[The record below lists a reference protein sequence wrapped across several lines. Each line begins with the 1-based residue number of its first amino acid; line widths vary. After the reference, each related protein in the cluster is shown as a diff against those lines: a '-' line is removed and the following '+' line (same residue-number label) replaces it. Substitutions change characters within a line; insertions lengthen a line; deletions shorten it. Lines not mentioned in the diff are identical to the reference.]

1 MRAPIGLLIP
11 IAAALSGCVHFVAF
25 GHDIGGPA
33 AATPASARAAA
44 PPASSPTPAPA
55 AATASQAGTAAT
67 VAPAAGASSPGAV
80 PTPAPTV
87 NSVSVNLGQA
97 VQGDASTDLK
107 LLGGPLRAAIED
119 ELRSRKL
126 LGDEARPAMGRTI
139 AISIDGFTART
150 TSNVIMFGQVFEA
163 GTLAGD
169 VTVRD
174 GNGVALQTYHIK
186 ANSHIN
192 RPAAG
197 ATTDTLTP
205 LYKKFADLTVD
216 NLSGAPRKPVDLTN
230 TGMPH

>member
-1 MRAPIGLLIP
+1 MRAAIALLIP

-25 GHDIGGPA
+25 GHQIGGPAAA
-33 AATPASARAAA
+33 AATPASATAAA
-44 PPASSPTPAPA
+44 RPASSPAPA
-55 AATASQAGTAAT
+55 AATAAPEGTAA
-67 VAPAAGASSPGAV
+67 PAATASGPGVVAV
-80 PTPAPTV
+80 VAPTV
-87 NSVSVNLGQA
+87 NSVSVNLAEA

-107 LLGGPLRAAIED
+107 LLGGPLRVAIED

-126 LGDEARPAMGRTI
+126 LGDEDGSAMGRTI

-150 TSNVIMFGQVFEA
+150 TSNVILFGQVFEA
-163 GTLAGD
+163 GTLTGD

-174 GNGVALQTYHIK
+174 GGGAALQTYHIK

-205 LYKKFADLTVD
+205 LYRKFANLAVD